1 MTRRYVLGT
10 LCYILAFVLAFV
22 SPAASLA
29 LIVVLALIFVLPEPE
44 GSRNIRRRSVGGER
58 QNLPPSC
65 QVDAAKD
72 DRGAG
77 DLAQAEVLAEEDD
90 ARGYARQGD

>member
-10 LCYILAFVLAFV
+10 LSYILAFVLAFV
-22 SPAASLA
+22 SPATSLA

-44 GSRNIRRRSVGGER
+44 GSRNTRRRSVGGER
-58 QNLPPSC
+58 QNLPPSR